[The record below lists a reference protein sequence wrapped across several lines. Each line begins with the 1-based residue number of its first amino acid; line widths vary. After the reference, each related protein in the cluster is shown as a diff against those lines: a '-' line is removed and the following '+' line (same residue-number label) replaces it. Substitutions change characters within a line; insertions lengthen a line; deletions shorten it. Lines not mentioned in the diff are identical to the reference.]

1 MRILMMGAAVAV
13 LAACGGGGEEP
24 TDTTADTETQTE
36 KAASDS
42 AATLEAG
49 DDFQARLQ
57 TALIEAEEGSTITLP
72 EGTFMMTDG
81 LSLDVD
87 GVTIAGAGQGAT
99 ILDFSEQRG
108 SGEGL
113 LVTADDVILENFSIQ
128 ETKGDGIKSKG
139 ADRIVYRDL
148 TVEWLGEPDPENGA
162 YGVYPVE
169 STDVLVERVT
179 VRGASDAGIY
189 VGQSDNIIVRDSVAE
204 KNVAGIE
211 IENSTRADV
220 YGNVVTQN
228 TGGVLVFDL
237 PDLPVMGGHSTRIH
251 DNDIYSNNTPNF
263 APPGNIVAGVPAG
276 TGVIVMANDRVVV
289 EDNRFEDNQ
298 SVQVLIT
305 AYTEPFTDED
315 YNPLP
320 RNVVVRSNDYGSGGN
335 NPQGMLGD
343 FAPLLGGSLPPIV
356 WDGVTRWE
364 GQDDTDVS
372 LAIDEPETIGF
383 VNLGLG
389 TYPVDIANVSPSMD
403 RPSGDGFGS
412 LDPVKLSHAE

>member
-13 LAACGGGGEEP
+13 LAACGGGDEP
-24 TDTTADTETQTE
+24 SDADADTGTVAEQP
-36 KAASDS
+36 AADG
-42 AATLEAG
+42 AAVLEPG

-57 TALIEAEEGSTITLP
+57 TMLIEAEEGSTITLP
-72 EGTFMMTDG
+72 EGTFMMADG

-87 GVTIAGAGQGAT
+87 GVTITGAGQGAT
-99 ILDFSEQRG
+99 ILDFSGQRG

-113 LVTADDVILENFSIQ
+113 LITSDDVTLENFSIQ

-139 ADRIVYRDL
+139 ADRIIYRDL
-148 TVEWLGEPDPENGA
+148 TVEWLGDPDPENGA

-189 VGQSDNIIVRDSVAE
+189 VGQSNNIIVRDSVAE

-211 IENSTRADV
+211 IENSTHAEV

-237 PDLPVMGGHSTRIH
+237 PDLPVMGGNSTRIYN
-251 DNDIYSNNTPNF
+251 NDIYSNNTPNF

-276 TGVIVMANDRVVV
+276 TGVIIMANDKVVV
-289 EDNRFEDNQ
+289 ENNRFEDNQ
-298 SVQVLIT
+298 TVQVLIT

-320 RNVVVRSNDYGSGGN
+320 RNVVVKGNTYGTGGN
-335 NPQGMLGD
+335 NPDGRLAEI
-343 FAPLLGGSLPPIV
+343 APLLGGSLPPIV
-356 WDGVTRWE
+356 WDGVTRWGE
-364 GQDDTDVS
+364 NEDIDNNIV
-372 LAIDEPETIGF
+372 IDEGEGVGFINIGF
-383 VNLGLG
+383 G
-389 TYPVDIANVSPSMD
+389 TYPMDLANVSPSME
-403 RPSGDGFGS
+403 RPGGEAFGE
-412 LDPVKLSHAE
+412 LEPVTLSHSE